1 MNKGILRD
9 ILKCIN
15 IGADILVFGQGQ
27 EEHDQSS
34 RALERKESLSIRT
47 RENSIKTDVCITEL
61 SSLKKGPP
69 RIRRK

>member
-1 MNKGILRD
+1 MRD
-9 ILKCIN
+9 IPKCIN
-15 IGADILVFGQGQ
+15 ISADILAFGQGQ

-47 RENSIKTDVCITEL
+47 RANSIKTDVSLSEL

-69 RIRRK
+69 RIRQK

>member
-1 MNKGILRD
+1 MRD
-9 ILKCIN
+9 IPKCFN
-15 IGADILVFGQGQ
+15 ISADILEFGQGQ

-34 RALERKESLSIRT
+34 SALERKESLSIRT
-47 RENSIKTDVCITEL
+47 RATSIKTDVCITEL